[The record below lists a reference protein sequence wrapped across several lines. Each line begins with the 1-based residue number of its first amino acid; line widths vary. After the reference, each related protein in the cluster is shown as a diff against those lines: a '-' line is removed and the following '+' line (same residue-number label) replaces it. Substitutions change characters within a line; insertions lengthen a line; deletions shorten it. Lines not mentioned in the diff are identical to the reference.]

1 VGLVVTNYTSNS
13 TVTANFAN
21 VSVTGGAPLRPAIQ
35 TGEDIL
41 AVADFSIMPN
51 PSNGLIEIDLSNY
64 NQRKVQLEMYN
75 LQGKLL
81 RSVYIESING
91 KEEVDLTSFANGMYL
106 IRVRAEGVP
115 DVTKRVVINSN
126 R

>member
-1 VGLVVTNYTSNS
+1 LYRSGVGGDQLYIQQYSYSELCQCERYWWCASS
-13 TVTANFAN
+13 TCNTD
-21 VSVTGGAPLRPAIQ
+21 

-41 AVADFSIMPN
+41 ADADFTIMPN

-81 RSVYIESING
+81 RSVNIESING
-91 KEEVDLTSFANGMYL
+91 KEEVDLTSFSQWH
-106 IRVRAEGVP
+106 VS
-115 DVTKRVVINSN
+115 DTS
-126 R
+126 